1 MTDDKISS
9 IDLKN
14 LIENE
19 TGQKFDRNNK
29 IFSPFKS
36 EKTPSFS
43 IYFNSN
49 KNKWMFKDFSSNEV
63 GDQIDFIQK
72 FKNMDYKQAREYL
85 NLPNELTIQELQA
98 NEIEKYIEW
107 QIKHQD
113 NKKDYTL
120 IGLFPFTDPNNNI
133 LYYKAK
139 FKRADNKKDI
149 SYYHLEN
156 DRVINTRGCDELP
169 YNLYKTIQAIKNNDI
184 IIITEGERNANKLN
198 NMLKKGYCATSVK
211 GIRELNKLTYFN
223 GCKIYICG
231 DNGPAGEKYKQH
243 IYEELFKEST
253 VFKFIRLPGLNKM
266 PDNFDIEDWLEAGHD
281 RNDLLEAFNKSL
293 DLKNVYDLQQD
304 KHGIYKKV
312 YSEKAES
319 YKKVYISNFNIISAT
334 SLRFVNEGLEN
345 IEITF
350 KTEYGKTI
358 KRDGSVTV
366 LDDVR
371 SFKSFL
377 NSIDLTFKGKADDLN
392 TLKEWINNYFLDDS
406 CEIVNGNQFAVLNNE
421 LLYIAPDGAIG
432 ASKTFDNIKSDEKVS
447 NNILSLEPIK
457 KDELKELMQY
467 LFAFAG
473 PNNTYSIIGTVINY
487 LAIYQAIQL
496 NIKFSHLLII
506 GEAGSGK
513 STILEQVVAA
523 MLNYPLSLKKSM
535 GLSSGF
541 SFTKDLSIGNYPVI
555 YDEYKPSTFDRYKNQ
570 SLSNILRNAYDRQN
584 AERGTKSQVVN
595 SYKLNRPIIMAG
607 EQSYLGSEKAL
618 IERSC
623 IVYISKNER
632 TKDNENSMEW
642 LVKNNI
648 LLCKL
653 GRCLIEKV
661 LTINIDQ
668 YKNIRESIKE
678 SIAEYDFLNDRVLNT
693 TINSCT
699 GIEILN
705 KILIDLGIPILTD
718 YCKYVV
724 QNIKSEVLEDGEEN
738 YSDVQNMLV
747 KFNEIIEDRRVNI
760 ENIVTVRCG
769 ILYIKTS
776 EMLNQLRIFI
786 KATGEKISIL
796 SNKDFSKQ
804 AKKSNYLLEKSNA
817 IKLNGK
823 TARMDIYNIDKI
835 RALNLDS
842 IIESDELTPIYD
854 NEPILFPVQESN
866 YFEDCN

>member
-1 MTDDKISS
+1 MTSKEEILN

-29 IFSPFKS
+29 IFSPFKI

-49 KNKWMFKDFSSNEV
+49 KNKWMFKDFSSGEV

-72 FKNMDYKQAREYL
+72 LKGMDYNQAREYL
-85 NLPNELTIQELQA
+85 SLSSELTIQELQA
-98 NEIEKYIEW
+98 SKIEKYIDW

-113 NKKDYTL
+113 NKKDYKL
-120 IGLFPFTDPNNNI
+120 IGLFPFTDPNNNV

-139 FKRADNKKDI
+139 FKKADNKKDI
-149 SYYHLEN
+149 SYYHLNN
-156 DRVINTRGCDELP
+156 DKVVNNRGCDELP
-169 YNLYKTIQAIKNNDI
+169 YNLYNTLQAIQNNDI

-211 GIRELNKLTYFN
+211 GIRELSKLTYFS
-223 GCKIYICG
+223 GCKIYVCG
-231 DNGPAGEKYKQH
+231 DNGFAGEQYKQH
-243 IYEELFKEST
+243 IYDELFKESK

-266 PDNFDIEDWLEAGHD
+266 ADNSDIEDWLEAGHNT
-281 RNDLLEAFNKSL
+281 NDLIEAFNKSL
-293 DLKNVYDLQQD
+293 DLKNVYELQQD

-312 YSEKAES
+312 YSEKTEN
-319 YKKVYISNFNIISAT
+319 YKKTYISNFNIVGAT
-334 SLRFVNEGLEN
+334 SLRFIDEGLEN

-358 KRDGSVTV
+358 TRDGSVTV
-366 LDDVR
+366 LDDIR

-377 NSIDLTFKGKADDLN
+377 NSIDLTFKGKGDDLN
-392 TLKEWINNYFLDDS
+392 TLKEWINKYFLNDS
-406 CEIVNGNQFAVLNNE
+406 CDIVNGNQFKVLNNE
-421 LLYIAPDGAIG
+421 LLYISPDGAIG
-432 ASKTFDNIKSDEKVS
+432 ADNTFDNIKSDEKVS
-447 NNILSLEPIK
+447 NNILRLEAIEK
-457 KDELKELMQY
+457 YELEELMKY
-467 LFAFAG
+467 LFTFSNS
-473 PNNTYSIIGTVINY
+473 NNTYSIIGTVINY

-496 NIKFSHLLII
+496 NIKFSHLLIV

-523 MLNYPLSLKKSM
+523 LLNYPLSLKKSI

-541 SFTKDLSIGNYPVI
+541 SFTKDLSIGNYPAI

-607 EQSYLGSEKAL
+607 EQSYLDNEKAL

-623 IVYISKNER
+623 IIYTSKNER
-632 TKDNENSMEW
+632 TKENENSMKW
-642 LVKNNI
+642 LIKNNI

-653 GRCLIEKV
+653 GRRLIEKV
-661 LTINIDQ
+661 LTINLDQ
-668 YKNIRESIKE
+668 YKTIRAEIE
-678 SIAEYDFLNDRVLNT
+678 QRIVEYDFLNDRVLNT
-693 TINSCT
+693 CINACI

-705 KILIDLGIPILTD
+705 KVLIDLRIPVLTD
-718 YCKYVV
+718 YFKYVV
-724 QNIKSEVLEDGEEN
+724 QNIKNEVLEDGEEN
-738 YSDVQNMLV
+738 YSDVENMIV
-747 KFNEIIEDRRVNI
+747 KFNELIEDDRVNV
-760 ENIVTVRCG
+760 ENIITVRG
-769 ILYIKTS
+769 GLLYIKTS

-786 KATGEKISIL
+786 KATGEKVTIL
-796 SNKDFSKQ
+796 SNKDFKKQ
-804 AKKSNYLLEKSNA
+804 AEKSNYILKKSEPVY
-817 IKLNGK
+817 LNSK
-823 TARMDIYNIDKI
+823 TTRMDIYNIDKI
-835 RALNLDS
+835 RLLNLNS

-854 NEPILFPVQESN
+854 NEPIAFPI
-866 YFEDCN
+866 